1 MAFVQDDL
9 IVTSEVFGQTD
20 QFWTHQRLFSYQMGI
35 CMMSLKFIDHVCDPI
50 LVAITG

>member
-9 IVTSEVFGQTD
+9 IVTSEVFGHSD
-20 QFWTHQRLFSYQMGI
+20 QLRTHQRLFSYQIGI